1 MVNLPGAGITSEGPE
16 QTTADLKRFTFAPV
30 VKVFLTSNRAYRNIS
45 LVGSVLVLSLVLVL
59 DAAHRELPAVHPEL
73 PAVRPELPRVLSYC
87 QTVYHQCRTAAGVGN
102 GSTTTAR
109 VLYSGL
115 FPYHLRY
122 LEAHSNLCPVLRDLR
137 RVSDHGVDTMAFL
150 LLSFSIRFLGSQR
163 PLE

>member
-45 LVGSVLVLSLVLVL
+45 LVGSVLVLVLVL
-59 DAAHRELPAVHPEL
+59 DAAHRELPAVH
-73 PAVRPELPRVLSYC
+73 PELPRVLSYC